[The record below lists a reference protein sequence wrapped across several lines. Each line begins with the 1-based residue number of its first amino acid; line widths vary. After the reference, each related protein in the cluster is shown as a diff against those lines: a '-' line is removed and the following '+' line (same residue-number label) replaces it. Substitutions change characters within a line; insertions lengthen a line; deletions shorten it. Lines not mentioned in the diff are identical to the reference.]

1 MFSFRIDGKPPVQ
14 KKRKVSIF
22 RFSLCVG
29 VRHLLEMVEFTEK
42 QSWMV
47 NDESVSSLLL
57 LSATDSE
64 VDHRIFYTE
73 IRKLNHAFGQFV
85 VVTLTVELMVIFRN
99 QRLMNIILF

>member
-1 MFSFRIDGKPPVQ
+1 
-14 KKRKVSIF
+14 
-22 RFSLCVG
+22 
-29 VRHLLEMVEFTEK
+29 MVEFTEK

-64 VDHRIFYTE
+64 VDHRFFYTE
-73 IRKLNHAFGQFV
+73 IRKLNRAFGQFV

>member
-1 MFSFRIDGKPPVQ
+1 M
-14 KKRKVSIF
+14 
-22 RFSLCVG
+22 
-29 VRHLLEMVEFTEK
+29 LEMVEFTEK